1 MTLRDDLQHSLGG
14 AYTIERE
21 LGGGGMSHV
30 FVATETGLSRKV
42 VVKVLSPE
50 LAAGLSGGRFEREIR
65 LAAALQQANIVPLL
79 TAGELDGRPYYT
91 MPFVDGLSLRQRL
104 SSGPLP
110 IGEVI
115 SVLRDVARALAY
127 AHEHGVVHRDIKP
140 DNVLL
145 SGDAAVVTDFGI
157 AKALIRASTVTPE
170 AADGAQ
176 NAASVVT
183 QIGTAIGTPAYMAP
197 EQGVGDPA
205 TDHRAD
211 LYALGCLGYELL
223 CGETPFHARPIHQTF
238 LAHVNETPVA
248 IDARRPDCPA
258 GLARVVMQC
267 LEKDPARRPQSAREV
282 LHALETGSNPV
293 KLIGSTGS
301 WTRGRIVAVGIVAIA
316 AIATAAVLIAR
327 RHGATAPSASN
338 VKTLAVLPFA
348 NVGGDSAREYLVD
361 GMTDELA
368 TAFGKLPGV
377 RVAARTST
385 YRYKSRVASGAGIDP
400 REVGQTLSVG
410 FVLVGSIRPAGQ
422 QLVASAQLAD
432 ASTGQEIWSDTFHSD
447 AKDLFTLESGL
458 AREITAALAPRL
470 SSGSASAAN
479 TTPAHVA
486 QGTANQDAYDL
497 YLRGRFLLFARRTL
511 PRAVDIFQQ
520 AIDKDSSFARAYA
533 ALGETLEYL
542 PYFNGVPADSVRTRS
557 MRAAQRALAID
568 SSLAQAHVALGL
580 AHMHAFEW
588 ADAGDEFRR
597 AIAADSNDVS
607 ALTQYARYLLYVGR
621 PADALVIITR
631 AATLEPFS
639 PVVAAWKV
647 SSLSLLGR
655 HDEAL
660 AESRRGIEVDSMSPP
675 LIQISTLAYLAAN
688 RSAEA
693 RLVAMRGPLKGPPFV
708 GNLAL
713 AIGKSGD
720 RETAL
725 RMAHEFE
732 AKMPQ
737 WFSASTAAL
746 AYLGVGDT
754 AHALDD
760 YEKATA
766 AREIWPS
773 FAPLCDYAFDAIR
786 ESKRFGVL
794 IRRVGLDETL
804 LTRPGACRVDV
815 RR

>member
-1 MTLRDDLQHSLGG
+1 MSLRDELQRSLGD

-30 FVATETGLSRKV
+30 FAATETALGRQV

-50 LAAGLSGGRFEREIR
+50 LALGLSGSRFEREIR

-79 TAGELDGRPYYT
+79 SAGEFDGRPYYT
-91 MPFVDGLSLRQRL
+91 MPFVDGLSLRHRL

-110 IGEVI
+110 IGDVI

-127 AHEHGVVHRDIKP
+127 AHERGVVHRDIKP

-157 AKALIRASTVTPE
+157 AKALIRASTMTPDGE
-170 AADGAQ
+170 GSARAD
-176 NAASVVT
+176 ASVVT

-197 EQGVGDPA
+197 EQGVGDPG

-223 CGETPFHARPIHQTF
+223 CGETPFHARPVHQTF
-238 LAHVNETPVA
+238 LAHVNEMPVP
-248 IDARRPDCPA
+248 IVDRRADCPP
-258 GLARVVMQC
+258 GLAALVMLC
-267 LEKDPARRPQSAREV
+267 LEKDPAKRPQSARGV
-282 LHALETGSNPV
+282 LQALDTVSAPAATLRKSGRRPRRRV
-293 KLIGSTGS
+293 VIG
-301 WTRGRIVAVGIVAIA
+301 VL
-316 AIATAAVLIAR
+316 ATAVVAASMLFFAR
-327 RHGATAPSASN
+327 RPRAAAVPASG

-348 NVGGDSAREYLVD
+348 NLGGDSARDYLVD
-361 GMTDELA
+361 GITDELA

-385 YRYKSRVASGAGIDP
+385 YRYKNRVSSGAGIDP
-400 REVGQTLSVG
+400 REVGNTLSVG
-410 FVLVGSIRPAGQ
+410 FVVVGSIRSVGP

-432 ASTGQEIWSDTFHSD
+432 ASTGQEIWADHFDSD

-458 AREITAALAPRL
+458 ARKIIAALAPRL
-470 SSGSASAAN
+470 SSGAVAAAR
-479 TTPAHVA
+479 TAPANVA
-486 QGTANQDAYDL
+486 QSTVNEDAHDL
-497 YLRGRFLLFARRTL
+497 YLRGRFLLFARRML
-511 PRAVDIFQQ
+511 PRAVDLFQQ
-520 AIDKDSSFARAYA
+520 AIDKDSSYALAYA

-542 PYFNGVPADSVRTRS
+542 PYFNGVPADSVRARA
-557 MRAAQRALAID
+557 MHAAQRALAID

-588 ADAGDEFRR
+588 ADAGNEFRL

-607 ALTQYARYLLYVGR
+607 ALTQYARYLLYTGR
-621 PADALVIITR
+621 PADALAIVTR

-655 HDEAL
+655 HDEAI
-660 AESRRGIEVDSMSPP
+660 AESRRVIEVDSMSPP
-675 LIQISTLAYLAAN
+675 LIQLSTLAYLAAN
-688 RSAEA
+688 RGADA
-693 RLVAMRGPLKGPPFV
+693 RLVAMRGPLKGPPFG

-713 AIGKSGD
+713 AIGRSGD
-720 RETAL
+720 RTTAL

-732 AKMPQ
+732 AQIPG

-754 AHALDD
+754 ARALDD
-760 YEKATA
+760 FETATA
-766 AREIWPS
+766 AGEIWPS
-773 FAPLCDYAFDAIR
+773 FAPLCDYAFDPIR
-786 ESKRFGVL
+786 GSKRFAVL
-794 IRRVGLDETL
+794 IRRVGLDDEL